1 MSLNSLIIGTVILIL
16 FLIIYYPF
24 FKSSLIKWKL
34 NLNKQRE
41 LEIEIQKKIAKE
53 KRDLEAARIIK
64 MQNIARKEKEE
75 RLKIAKDKEVSENN
89 KKYKTNFLDKN
100 NDARI
105 SHEVQY
111 TGAYRI
117 PISDY
122 DNYNLNIHGIIFF
135 IDNLKCAKGKGEI
148 EVRHN
153 SFEDTQFDI
162 YNLEIIDGFAIL
174 NQRLK
179 NKNITPRK
187 DHSTTFRQVFLTI
200 RENTF
205 DGIKT
210 NVVHNIYFTPYS
222 VLDWK

>member
-1 MSLNSLIIGTVILIL
+1 MI
-16 FLIIYYPF
+16 FYPF
-24 FKSSLIKWKL
+24 FNSSLIKWKL
-34 NLNKQRE
+34 NLKKQRE

-53 KRDLEAARIIK
+53 KRDLETARIII

-89 KKYKTNFLDKN
+89 KKYKTNFLNKN

-122 DNYNLNIHGIIFF
+122 DNYNLNIHGITFF
-135 IDNLKCAKGKGEI
+135 IDNLKYAKGKGEI

-205 DGIKT
+205 DSIKT
-210 NVVHNIYFTPYS
+210 NVVHNICYTPYS